1 MSFPRQ
7 QNDTVKSKYCDK
19 NDAVKKKRK
28 QFFLGI
34 TVAKIM
40 DKVNFA
46 VTFGVFAHPPNR
58 KVVLGGKGGGGGVK
72 EQSTFK
78 FQNSAIKHR

>member
-28 QFFLGI
+28 QLFFGI
-34 TVAKIM
+34 TVTKIM

-46 VTFGVFAHPPNR
+46 VTFGAFAHPPNR
-58 KVVLGGKGGGGGVK
+58 KDVLGGNGGGGGGG
-72 EQSTFK
+72 ERATH
-78 FQNSAIKHR
+78 I